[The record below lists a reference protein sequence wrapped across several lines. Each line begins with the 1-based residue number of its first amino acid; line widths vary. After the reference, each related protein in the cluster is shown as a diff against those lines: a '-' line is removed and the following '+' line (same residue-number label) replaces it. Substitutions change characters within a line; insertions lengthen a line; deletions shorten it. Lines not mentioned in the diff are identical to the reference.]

1 MVYGLDLLK
10 NAFRPSMLGHE
21 AASAAAAAY
30 LCTLPT
36 PLEGGH
42 SEVYTALH
50 KLCPLRLTYRVRRI
64 IVMSRANGL
73 DCFAREM
80 REREGERERRARER
94 KRERERQSVCVCVC
108 VCLCAKFCGGGFHVV
123 RLRA

>member
-1 MVYGLDLLK
+1 
-10 NAFRPSMLGHE
+10 MLGHE

-50 KLCPLRLTYRVRRI
+50 KLCPVRLTYRVRRI
-64 IVMSRANGL
+64 IVMSRATGL

-80 REREGERERRARER
+80 RERD
-94 KRERERQSVCVCVC
+94 RERERERERESARERVYCHASC
-108 VCLCAKFCGGGFHVV
+108 CAVSMAVVIVAWLFDGGTEHSTVV
-123 RLRA
+123 